1 MWDGK
6 SGEAITTLT
15 SERLLGDAQADITA
29 FSLDH
34 QVQITVCIRKGKR
47 VLRFV
52 PRALLR
58 RRKL

>member
-6 SGEAITTLT
+6 SGEALRTLT

-34 QVQITVCIRKGKR
+34 QVQVHMY
-47 VLRFV
+47 
-52 PRALLR
+52 ALEER
-58 RRKL
+58 GS